1 MRMVDELLC
10 PGVQH
15 RHHADGAA
23 DVAPIAGQLDNG
35 LCGCFHE
42 RGVAVALVGA
52 QHLAQFRRHGNRD
65 MEVGARQQLGLA
77 CRDPALSLILMA
89 SRAAPVLARVV
100 GVDLA
105 AAAIAAP

>member
-1 MRMVDELLC
+1 MPVAAVI
-10 PGVQH
+10 GY
-15 RHHADGAA
+15 AAAA

-35 LCGCFHE
+35 LRGCFHE

-65 MEVGARQQLGLA
+65 MEVGARQKLGLA

-105 AAAIAAP
+105 AAAITAP